1 MTFLHRPATPTL
13 VTCLRRL
20 NAALV
25 VSVLGVGGTF
35 CFAAEPSTGGR
46 SVLRPTV
53 GVAPA
58 SAAPVTLTKPAWTDL
73 TAAQRS
79 ALSPLASN
87 WPTITVAQKRKWLV
101 MSEHFSAL
109 PETDQRV
116 MHRRMAEWVALS
128 PQQRTQARLNFAQA
142 RGVPPEQR
150 MAHWEAYQAL
160 SPEQKQKLV
169 AAGQTQPVGAAPA
182 VRPVAASKLTVTPT
196 TAFPNAATVPGG
208 KPTPRI
214 ATQAHQV
221 DRQTLLPQTV
231 QFTVPVPSAEG
242 EVDPNNPAVVSTT
255 AQ

>member
-1 MTFLHRPATPTL
+1 MIFLHRPATLAL
-13 VTCLRRL
+13 VTCLRPMS
-20 NAALV
+20 AALV
-25 VSVLGVGGTF
+25 VGILGVGVTF
-35 CFAAEPSTGGR
+35 CFAAEPSTGGG
-46 SVLRPTV
+46 SVLRPAV
-53 GVAPA
+53 SVAPA
-58 SAAPVTLTKPAWTDL
+58 SVAPVALTKPAWTDL

-87 WPTITVAQKRKWLV
+87 WPTITVAQKRKWLAL
-101 MSEHFSAL
+101 SENFSAL
-109 PETDQRV
+109 PESDQRV

-128 PQQRTQARLNFAQA
+128 PQQRAQARLNFAQA

-182 VRPVAASKLTVTPT
+182 VRPVAANKLTVTPT
-196 TAFPNAATVPGG
+196 AAFPNAASVSGG

-242 EVDPNNPAVVSTT
+242 EVEPNNPAAASTA